1 MQLDDINISEY
12 FDSAIMPHG
21 MKITHLP
28 TGLSVM
34 GNCKHEQSKLN
45 LQKTLMD
52 TLSIFVAQ
60 AEGENSNLRR
70 KSAAEIEN
78 EELKARLARLE
89 AMLLGNSRPTTELMI
104 SQIKQREVAAMDKL
118 AAPPKRGRLS
128 KTPKPKEAAA
138 GWTPERR
145 AAAAQRMKDRQA
157 AKYGLTPPAE
167 PEPAPKIDTP
177 MGVMTEQE
185 FIRKAMRPATD
196 PPQKLPKAHD
206 SHGQTVVKSNVDWIK
221 P

>member
-12 FDSAIMPHG
+12 FDSAIMPYG

-28 TGLSVM
+28 TGLSVR

-89 AMLLGNSRPTTELMI
+89 AMIMRGGDIAPDKPPTPRQPGLI
-104 SQIKQREVAAMDKL
+104 VQPA
-118 AAPPKRGRLS
+118 PKRGRLS

>member
-12 FDSAIMPHG
+12 FDSAIMPYG

-28 TGLSVM
+28 TGLSVR

-78 EELKARLARLE
+78 EELRARVARMEAIMQKFPGLE
-89 AMLLGNSRPTTELMI
+89 AQPYSK
-104 SQIKQREVAAMDKL
+104 SQVKRIEAQAEVATA
-118 AAPPKRGRLS
+118 PKRGRLS

-157 AKYGLTPPAE
+157 AKYGLNPPAE

-206 SHGQTVVKSNVDWIK
+206 SHGQTVVKSNVAWIK

>member
-12 FDSAIMPHG
+12 FDSAIMPYG

-28 TGLSVM
+28 TGLSVR

-89 AMLLGNSRPTTELMI
+89 AMIIRGGERVP
-104 SQIKQREVAAMDKL
+104 
-118 AAPPKRGRLS
+118 APKPQNKPQQSAPLINEQPIPKRGRLS

-157 AKYGLTPPAE
+157 AKYGLNPT
-167 PEPAPKIDTP
+167 APKIDTP
-177 MGVMTEQE
+177 LGEMTEEQLL
-185 FIRKAMRPATD
+185 RQTMRPPTE
-196 PPQKLPKAHD
+196 PPQRLPKAHQ
-206 SHGQTVVKSNVDWIK
+206 SHGGTVVKSNVDWIK